1 MVTIFVYLND
11 IWNGGGCTF
20 FPVLNLKVTPQSR
33 RVAVLFCNIF
43 ENGMPDPRTVHA
55 GEPPQSSVKYGLNI
69 WACEM

>member
-20 FPVLNLKVTPQSR
+20 FQCWISKSHPNVDEP
-33 RVAVLFCNIF
+33 VLFCNIF
-43 ENGMPDPRTVHA
+43 ENGMPDPRTVHT

-69 WACEM
+69 WACET